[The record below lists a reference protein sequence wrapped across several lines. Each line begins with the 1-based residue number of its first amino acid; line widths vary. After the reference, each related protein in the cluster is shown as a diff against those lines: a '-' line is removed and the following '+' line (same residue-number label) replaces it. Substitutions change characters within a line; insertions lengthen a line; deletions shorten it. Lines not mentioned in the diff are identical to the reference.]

1 MQRGAVCEARGG
13 RDTGAVSSGI
23 KELRKYVRDN
33 IATNGMKRLKRLP
46 YE

>member
-1 MQRGAVCEARGG
+1 MYEG
-13 RDTGAVSSGI
+13 RRNTGAVSSGI
-23 KELRKYVRDN
+23 KELRKNVRDH